1 MKKLLLIVT
10 ATVLS
15 TSSAHATALTSSQI
29 LSQFNAVISNNFNTG
44 ADVEGRLVT
53 SRLQSG
59 ATLYNKP
66 NSLSGPSS
74 FQAVNAINITGCGSC
89 NVNNGGSVNYV
100 TSNSG
105 HFNLNGGGTI
115 AQGNPSFSITDFTT
129 PLNALATQLAGLNAN
144 STVNSSDL
152 NNFTFNATPN
162 AQGVA
167 IFSLAET
174 LLASAN
180 NILFNPSTA
189 TTIFIDVT
197 GPAGYSFTQNGNF
210 NGSAFLNEHIIWN
223 FEAASSLNLKYWH
236 GTVLASEASV
246 TNSSPIEGLL
256 YAKNF
261 TGNGELHSF
270 PFLGILPATVPA
282 AVPEPSGW
290 VMMLVGFLAIGL
302 GVRSRSRMLP
312 ELHA

>member
-1 MKKLLLIVT
+1 MALVT
-10 ATVLS
+10 TP
-15 TSSAHATALTSSQI
+15 AHATALNASQI
-29 LSQFNAVISNNFNTG
+29 LTQFNAVITNNFNTG
-44 ADVEGRLVT
+44 SDVEGRLIAGT
-53 SRLQSG
+53 IQSG
-59 ATLYNKP
+59 ATFYNNP
-66 NSLSGPSS
+66 NSLSGGSS
-74 FQAVNAINITGCGSC
+74 FQAINAINITGCGSC
-89 NVNNGGSVNYV
+89 NVDHGGSVNYV
-100 TSNSG
+100 TSNGG
-105 HFNLNGGGTI
+105 HFNLNGGGAI
-115 AQGNPSFSITDFTT
+115 AKGDPSFGISDFTT
-129 PLNALATQLAGLNAN
+129 PLNALSTQLAGLTAN
-144 STVNSSDL
+144 SSVNSSDP

-174 LLASAN
+174 VLASAA
-180 NILFNPSTA
+180 NIQFNLPSAA

-236 GTVLASEASV
+236 GAVLAGEASV

-270 PFLGILPATVPA
+270 PFLGMLPATA
-282 AVPEPSGW
+282 AVPEPSSW

-302 GVRSRSRMLP
+302 GVRSRSCRLP